1 MGVRVII
8 GMNERANGDI
18 TPQWITEQINR
29 LRHDGASV
37 CAKVILNDHNGVNL
51 SFATSGCSGLGGGGG
66 RLNDAQQRIVD
77 LWRKLHLNNEDFAP
91 GNLVAFLKQ
100 LGC

>member
-37 CAKVILNDHNGVNL
+37 CAKVILSAYL
-51 SFATSGCSGLGGGGG
+51 
-66 RLNDAQQRIVD
+66 
-77 LWRKLHLNNEDFAP
+77 
-91 GNLVAFLKQ
+91 
-100 LGC
+100 

>member
-8 GMNERANGDI
+8 GMNERANGSI
-18 TPQWITEQINR
+18 TAQWITEQISR
-29 LRHDGASV
+29 LRHDGAIV

-51 SFATSGCSGLGGGGG
+51 SFATSGCSGLGGGGQ
-66 RLNDAQQRIVD
+66 LNDAQQRIVN
-77 LWRKLHLNNEDFAP
+77 LWRKLHLNDEDFAP

-100 LGC
+100 LGF